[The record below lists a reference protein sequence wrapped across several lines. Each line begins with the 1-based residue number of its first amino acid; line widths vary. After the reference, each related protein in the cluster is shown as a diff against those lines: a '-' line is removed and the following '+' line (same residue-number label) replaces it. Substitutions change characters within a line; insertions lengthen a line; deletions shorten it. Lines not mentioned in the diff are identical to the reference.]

1 MSKSYTGKYFMSR
14 LKKLRELVSRCK
26 EYRQIELLLGKE
38 VSLPD
43 FSRVLA
49 KGGRAK

>member
-14 LKKLRELVSRCK
+14 LKKLRVTISRCK
-26 EYRQIELLLGKE
+26 DYRRIEELLGNE

-43 FSRVLA
+43 LSRILS
-49 KGGRAK
+49 KGGRTK